1 MDEEAPRRPNRNFPL
16 ALYKFR
22 DSRFGPVTYKLMSIA
37 ERDAQIA
44 EEKRVAAEKL
54 AAAIAAA
61 NAATASAASSPE
73 EPPPAPPAPPP
84 PSDPS
89 TPPDYSR
96 HPRRCSICCHPDRD
110 AIEGDFIRWRSPDQ
124 IAKAYDL
131 PDRFSVYRH
140 AHYAGLFERR
150 KRQVARVL
158 ETFLESAD
166 SCPIEAADMI
176 IRATRL
182 YVRINEHGDWVEAPR
197 TQYFITGTMDSTEP
211 SAPSPT
217 PSPAPLSVPSPT
229 QASAPHSPK
238 LANRRRN
245 LTKPDPTSPNPNRR
259 KRSPKTLIATHS
271 DSEIS

>member
-22 DSRFGPVTYKLMSIA
+22 DSRFGPVTYKLMYIA

-61 NAATASAASSPE
+61 TASAASSPE
-73 EPPPAPPAPPP
+73 QPPAAPPAPPP

-89 TPPDYSR
+89 APPDYSR

-110 AIEGDFIRWRSPDQ
+110 AIEGDFVRWCSPDQ

-158 ETFLESAD
+158 ETFLESAE

-211 SAPSPT
+211 SAS
-217 PSPAPLSVPSPT
+217 SPT
-229 QASAPHSPK
+229 QASAESSHPTPPK
-238 LANRRRN
+238 PARPRRN
-245 LTKPDPTSPNPNRR
+245 TTKPDLVSPKPNRR
-259 KRSPKTLIATHS
+259 KRSPKILIATHP